1 MTNQEITVVYK
12 WTANPGKA
20 EELKAIYKEVAAQ
33 MQQNEPDALKVDCYF
48 DESSNTLIVY
58 DLFKDA
64 AALGLHLG
72 TTAAGHFGDLLQI
85 AVPGPFLFCGDVP
98 EEMQKAALGMGLDA
112 TFAPRQFGFART
124 MVDQ

>member
-12 WTANPGKA
+12 WTAREGNSEKLKSIYA
-20 EELKAIYKEVAAQ
+20 EVTDQ
-33 MQQNEPDALKVDCYF
+33 MKTNEPDAIKVDCYF

-72 TTAAGHFGDLLQI
+72 TTAAGHFSDLLQI
-85 AVPGPFLFCGDVP
+85 ADPGPFLFCGEVP
-98 EEMQKAALGMGLDA
+98 DQLKQAAIGMGLDA
-112 TFAPRQFGFART
+112 TFAPRQFGFDKRN
-124 MVDQ
+124 